1 MRSLVGGG
9 AGGMTIGKHTCKLPN
24 LEKKR
29 WGELWTCQDCRLLW
43 CVEID
48 GQGDLYW
55 HEFEDFEA
63 VPI

>member
-1 MRSLVGGG
+1 
-9 AGGMTIGKHTCKLPN
+9 MTIGKHTCKLPN

-63 VPI
+63 VPICC